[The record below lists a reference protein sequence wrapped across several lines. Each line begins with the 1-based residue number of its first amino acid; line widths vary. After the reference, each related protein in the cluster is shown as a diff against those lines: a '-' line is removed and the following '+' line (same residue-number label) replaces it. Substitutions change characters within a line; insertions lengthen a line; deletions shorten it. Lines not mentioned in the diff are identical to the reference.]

1 MADEPEIEDG
11 ESEGGGKPK
20 IVMIVGLVAILAIIG
35 AAIAWAMGLG
45 PFGDS
50 ESNTELAGAE
60 PLEPTEEA
68 SSSLSTEVYELGEF
82 QVNLSGTM
90 GGRILMLEI
99 AVEGSADSVSN
110 IESRQ
115 HQIRDAILMLAS
127 DYSVSELEGLDGKL
141 RLRDDIHRRINA
153 ILAPHR
159 INRVYYTEFKFT

>member
-11 ESEGGGKPK
+11 ESEGGGKSK
-20 IVMIVGLVAILAIIG
+20 VLLIVGLLAILALIG
-35 AAIAWAMGLG
+35 GAVFFFMSS
-45 PFGDS
+45 GDDDPA
-50 ESNTELAGAE
+50 EIAGAD
-60 PLEPTEEA
+60 PLEPSEES

-99 AVEGSADSVSN
+99 AVEGSADSVSS
-110 IESRQ
+110 IETRQ